1 MEAFVLRAI
10 DRGYGRYVS
19 TGPASS
25 YISGHPESVLTR
37 HSSFN
42 FHEYQEGRAGF
53 GRIRVFGEEI
63 FSGLGCGYN
72 MHPHHNFIICAF
84 VLGGCLTHIN
94 TLGKVDE
101 VKAGDY
107 YVFSAGSGGKHAE
120 LNIAGEDLRVIYI
133 WFLPGKLLAPPSYR
147 RSHFD
152 AAACRNR
159 LACLVG
165 TPDGA
170 LPIDQDVR
178 VSRLASD
185 TPGAH
190 IYRPRSSAYGTYV
203 FVIDGSVG
211 CEDAS
216 LGPQDSMGL
225 WDTETITLRTGMA
238 PTDVLLVE
246 TAL

>member
-1 MEAFVLRAI
+1 MQSFVLRAA

-19 TGPASS
+19 TGPTSS

-63 FSGLGCGYN
+63 FCGLGCGYN

-84 VLGGCLTHIN
+84 VLRGCLTHIN

-133 WFLPGKLLAPPSYR
+133 WFLPGKLLLPPSYR
-147 RSHFD
+147 RTHFD
-152 AAACRNR
+152 AAASRNR
-159 LACLVG
+159 LARLVG
-165 TPDGA
+165 APDGV

-178 VSRLASD
+178 VSRLVTDVAG
-185 TPGAH
+185 TH
-190 IYRPRSSAYGTYV
+190 VYRPRSGAHGTLCLRHRRRCPLRGRV
-203 FVIDGSVG
+203 SRPPGQHGAVG
-211 CEDAS
+211 H
-216 LGPQDSMGL
+216 
-225 WDTETITLRTGMA
+225 
-238 PTDVLLVE
+238 
-246 TAL
+246 